1 MPTVNRVFNLRPL
14 MSKAWAIARAGA
26 RRFGGTARA
35 YIAASMR
42 QCWADAKVLAAT
54 IAAQRARV
62 LAEVERVRFE
72 FSPLGV
78 ARRRRAEAQLEAEL
92 RAHRA
97 EMRARTAAYNAR
109 WSSGG
114 AVPAT
119 RVAA

>member
-1 MPTVNRVFNLRPL
+1 MSILLKPL
-14 MSKAWAIARAGA
+14 MQKAWCHARDGA
-26 RRFGGTARA
+26 RRFGGLARS
-35 YIAASMR
+35 YLAAALR
-42 QCWADAKVLAAT
+42 QAWSDAKALAAT
-54 IAAQRARV
+54 VAAQRARV

-78 ARRRRAEAQLEAEL
+78 ARRRRAEVALEAEL
-92 RAHRA
+92 QAHRR
-97 EMRARTAAYNAR
+97 EMAARTAAYNAR